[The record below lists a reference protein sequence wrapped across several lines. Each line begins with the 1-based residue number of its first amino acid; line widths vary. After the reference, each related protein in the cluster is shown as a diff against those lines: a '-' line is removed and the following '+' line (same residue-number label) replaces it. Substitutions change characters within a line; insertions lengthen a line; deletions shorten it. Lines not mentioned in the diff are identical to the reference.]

1 MITHK
6 KIKNARI
13 IDLCAGLAPPP
24 PVLYQFVTSPST
36 TSKRTTAEASRALDV
51 VSQKAVD
58 NT

>member
-13 IDLCAGLAPPP
+13 MDLCAGLAPPP
-24 PVLYQFVTSPST
+24 PVWYQSVTSPST
-36 TSKRTTAEASRALDV
+36 TSKSTTVDAKRALEV

-58 NT
+58 ST